1 MRNSSHFVKPL
12 CVNKP
17 VKLLQAWYVQSLSP
31 QEAGTSQ
38 VSNIKPRLLKV
49 SDFLMKDMLVQAKAA

>member
-1 MRNSSHFVKPL
+1 MSAISVKPP

-17 VKLLQAWYVQSLSP
+17 VKPFQAWYVQTLSP

-38 VSNIKPRLLKV
+38 VSNIKPMLLKV
-49 SDFLMKDMLVQAKAA
+49 SDFLMKDMVVQAKAA

>member
-1 MRNSSHFVKPL
+1 MSAIYVKPL

-17 VKLLQAWYVQSLSP
+17 VKPLQAWYVQSLSP

-38 VSNIKPRLLKV
+38 VSNIKPRLLQV
-49 SDFLMKDMLVQAKAA
+49 SDFLMKDRMVQAKAA